1 MASEDLTLSP
11 QVMVDSYLRAYKQVH
26 GRTLIVRHQFGEWYY
41 INGETVHRLTLLQ
54 EITRL
59 RGIAHKRRLQETD
72 RPLVQR
78 LIARLRGI

>member
-11 QVMVDSYLRAYKQVH
+11 QIMVDSYQRAYKQVH
-26 GRTLIVRHQFGEWYY
+26 GRTLQVRHQFGEWYY

-59 RGIAHKRRLQETD
+59 RSIAHKQRLQNTD
-72 RPLVQR
+72 RSLVQK
-78 LIARLRGI
+78 LITRLRGA